1 MTVDHVAADL
11 AGMAGVHRLRYAFTP
26 LVRDGRGHAR
36 LGPRR
41 GAVLRRTGGQI
52 AVMHRI
58 VVEEKRWIGDGLF
71 LHALNFCMLLPGPE
85 AQQLATYIGWLMHG
99 TRGAVIAG
107 GLFILPGALAIMA
120 LSWVYVLWGD
130 VGLVEGIFFGLKAAV
145 LAIVVQA
152 LVPIGKRAVKTT
164 ATRAITALSFVGI
177 FAFHTPFPLIVAL
190 AALTGYLG
198 ARRTVGL
205 RAGGRARGAA
215 GRSCDRCRQPA
226 RGRGRRYGRERT
238 ARGVAGRACR
248 ARPLAGAGST
258 DRIVRR
264 AGNVFADIAVFFS
277 KMAVVT
283 FGGAY
288 AVLAYAGQRRSASMA
303 G

>member
-1 MTVDHVAADL
+1 
-11 AGMAGVHRLRYAFTP
+11 
-26 LVRDGRGHAR
+26 
-36 LGPRR
+36 
-41 GAVLRRTGGQI
+41 
-52 AVMHRI
+52 MHRI
-58 VVEEKRWIGDGLF
+58 VVEEKRWIGDGWF

-164 ATRAITALSFVGI
+164 ATRAIAALSFVGI

-190 AALTGYLG
+190 AAPTGYLG
-198 ARRTVGL
+198 ARAELSGFAPEGGHGAQGAAHLTDADSLLGDG
-205 RAGGRARGAA
+205 AGGTGANARRGAL
-215 GRSCDRCRQPA
+215 
-226 RGRGRRYGRERT
+226 
-238 ARGVAGRACR
+238 
-248 ARPLAGAGST
+248 LAGLVALGLWLVPAAL
-258 DRIVRR
+258 IVLFVGP
-264 AGNVFADIAVFFS
+264 AMS
-277 KMAVVT
+277 SQT
-283 FGGAY
+283 
-288 AVLAYAGQRRSASMA
+288 
-303 G
+303 